1 MAAAGFEKAKE
12 KVIKLGEQYIAYP
25 NEGVFG
31 NHVCKGRDVDNNSL
45 PLVAVKILT
54 GESNSS
60 TQDAETSEKKAKRE
74 AEIHQCI
81 LDKGIQHD
89 NIIKVLD
96 VFVVKETVY
105 IVMELAPLGNLD
117 EYFKKN
123 SEFCTNTMNI
133 LQIKVQFMKDI
144 LSGLVYLHSNYMV
157 HRDLKPDNI
166 VISGATIVKICDFG
180 LVKVLDSSHGE
191 SSDHELMTSLKFR
204 FFQAP
209 EFFKDVVRS
218 VKSELILILFL
229 QFFGF
234 RIV

>member
-1 MAAAGFEKAKE
+1 MAACSFDKAKE
-12 KVIKLGEQYIAYP
+12 KVVELGEQYLAYP

-31 NHVCKGRDVDNNSL
+31 NHVCKGRNVNNNS
-45 PLVAVKILT
+45 LVAVKIL
-54 GESNSS
+54 SSARNSS
-60 TQDAETSEKKAKRE
+60 TQDAEVSDEKAKRE
-74 AEIHQCI
+74 AETHRCI
-81 LDKGIQHD
+81 LDNGIQHD
-89 NIIKVLD
+89 NIIKVLN

-123 SEFCTNTMNI
+123 SELCTNTMII
-133 LQIKVQFMKDI
+133 LQTKVQFMKDI
-144 LSGLVYLHSNYMV
+144 LSGLVYLHSKFMV

-166 VISGATIVKICDFG
+166 VISGATIAKICDFG

-218 VKSELILILFL
+218 VESFELRKYGM
-229 QFFGF
+229 QH
-234 RIV
+234 

>member
-1 MAAAGFEKAKE
+1 MAAAGSEKAKE
-12 KVIKLGEQYIAYP
+12 KVIKLDEKYLAHP

-45 PLVAVKILT
+45 VAVKILA
-54 GESNSS
+54 GASNSS
-60 TQDAETSEKKAKRE
+60 MQDAETSEKKAKRE
-74 AEIHQCI
+74 AEVHQCI
-81 LDKGIQHD
+81 IDNGIQHD
-89 NIIKVLD
+89 NIVKVLD

-117 EYFKKN
+117 EYFKKH
-123 SEFCTNTMNI
+123 SELCTNTMKI
-133 LQIKVQFMKDI
+133 LQIKVQFMKDV

-166 VISGATIVKICDFG
+166 VISGATIAKICDFG
-180 LVKVLDSSHGE
+180 LLKVLDSSHGQ
-191 SSDHELMTSLKFR
+191 SSDQELMTSLKFR

-218 VKSELILILFL
+218 VESKLIIIVFL
-229 QFFGF
+229 PFW
-234 RIV
+234 VA